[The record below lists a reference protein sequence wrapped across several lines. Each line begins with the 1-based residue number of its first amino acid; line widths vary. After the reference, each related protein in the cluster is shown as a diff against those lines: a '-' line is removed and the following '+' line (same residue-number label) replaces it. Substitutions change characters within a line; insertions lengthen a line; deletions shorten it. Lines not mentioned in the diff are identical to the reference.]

1 MQTLVSTRLFE
12 NSPLEGRALR
22 LLLERGFLTLE
33 LLATPER
40 LDLRS
45 PSRARLLR
53 RQLEMAGLR
62 APWIY
67 MDESYLPLLG
77 RELRFEE
84 LTATLLAF
92 KTEAL
97 VIPRAAWATPRSQ
110 AALLELR
117 SYAQR
122 AGTRLL
128 ADAESLGD
136 RPVVASPEI
145 GICWD
150 VAFLEES
157 EREAEESRL
166 DELPRWR
173 LQGVRLAHGR
183 DGFRAPPGERQ
194 ALLLEDLW
202 PRLAPRTLVYDVE
215 TTGSE
220 AELRRTIEEIR
231 AFHSGERRPADRRG
245 GGLFWASLAP
255 G

>member
-22 LLLERGFLTLE
+22 LLRERGFLTLE

-53 RQLEMAGLR
+53 RQLEMAGLH

-110 AALLELR
+110 
-117 SYAQR
+117 
-122 AGTRLL
+122 
-128 ADAESLGD
+128 
-136 RPVVASPEI
+136 
-145 GICWD
+145 
-150 VAFLEES
+150 
-157 EREAEESRL
+157 
-166 DELPRWR
+166 
-173 LQGVRLAHGR
+173 
-183 DGFRAPPGERQ
+183 
-194 ALLLEDLW
+194 
-202 PRLAPRTLVYDVE
+202 
-215 TTGSE
+215 
-220 AELRRTIEEIR
+220 
-231 AFHSGERRPADRRG
+231 
-245 GGLFWASLAP
+245 
-255 G
+255 